1 MCLAIAFGV
10 VAASRFPK
18 PSLMQEF
25 RTQLADRRM
34 LIDFDVAEKTKTL
47 TYGAG
52 CAEFADG
59 ESHRLSVS
67 VGPETRIAD
76 GIISLRGTHK
86 LMFVKN
92 RHAFYKILKTGYLGW
107 LRSAQ
112 PSPKY

>member
-67 VGPETRIAD
+67 GRAGDPN
-76 GIISLRGTHK
+76 RGRNYILARNTQIDVREK
-86 LMFVKN
+86 STCFLQNIEN
-92 RHAFYKILKTGYLGW
+92 RLLGM
-107 LRSAQ
+107 A
-112 PSPKY
+112 P